1 MFETSS
7 VLSISGGRSL
17 GGASAAIQLEA
28 LQANLKQKQGTIIQ
42 QQMDVTDLERTKEGK
57 ILVLIDGKV
66 SNGIRHLL

>member
-42 QQMDVTDLERTKEGK
+42 QQIDVTDLERTKEGK

-66 SNGIRHLL
+66 SNGIK

>member
-66 SNGIRHLL
+66 SNGIL

>member
-7 VLSISGGRSL
+7 VISMSGGRSI

-42 QQMDVTDLERTKEGK
+42 QQMEVADLERTKEGK
-57 ILVLIDGKV
+57 WYKLKLNEFR
-66 SNGIRHLL
+66 SL

>member
-7 VLSISGGRSL
+7 VISMSGGRSI

-42 QQMDVTDLERTKEGK
+42 QQMEVSDLERTKEGE
-57 ILVLIDGKV
+57 
-66 SNGIRHLL
+66 

>member
-7 VLSISGGRSL
+7 VLSMSGGRSL

-42 QQMDVTDLERTKEGK
+42 QQIDVTDLERTKEGK
-57 ILVLIDGKV
+57 ILVSIERKE
-66 SNGIRHLL
+66 S